1 MGPWYD
7 DMSDGDYLSTK
18 IGTEHELTVQ
28 KIEKITDK
36 REYDFTK
43 NGTSV
48 GYHYEFHTDKGIV
61 TVNTW
66 AMAKALKE
74 AQVVEGCKIKLAHPE
89 KDKYVVEVLAKDIT
103 E

>member
-1 MGPWYD
+1 MKIVSVFLILSLGIMMMACSSVTVKTDYD
-7 DMSDGDYLSTK
+7 
-18 IGTEHELTVQ
+18 
-28 KIEKITDK
+28 